1 MVPKTTESAALSGLA
16 ERPPQAPCAVGPP
29 PAAESKPG
37 STPPIS
43 GPCPLPTSS
52 AQSGPSAR
60 SLDPEQQPL
69 LLVYD
74 GGCPFCRHFA
84 LTSELR
90 SGIANLRIVDGRAD
104 GDLRRDLRERG
115 LPLAEGAV
123 LLQGERTW
131 HGAEAVRHLCG
142 LMRPSDPLL
151 QVLVPLFKGPS
162 RSTRLYPLLLG
173 ARRLA
178 LALKGLPL
186 DPDRP

>member
-1 MVPKTTESAALSGLA
+1 MPTPSGLSGPVARAMVPE
-16 ERPPQAPCAVGPP
+16 Q
-29 PAAESKPG
+29 
-37 STPPIS
+37 
-43 GPCPLPTSS
+43 
-52 AQSGPSAR
+52 PS
-60 SLDPEQQPL
+60 L

-84 LTSELR
+84 LSSELR

-104 GDLRRDLRERG
+104 TDLRQELRGRG

-123 LLQGERTW
+123 LLQGERAW

-151 QVLVPLFKGPS
+151 RLLVPLFDGPS
-162 RSTRLYPLLLG
+162 RSKRLYPLLLE

-178 LALKGLPL
+178 LAWKGLPL
-186 DPDRP
+186 DPDQP

>member
-1 MVPKTTESAALSGLA
+1 MPTPSGLSGPAARAMVP
-16 ERPPQAPCAVGPP
+16 
-29 PAAESKPG
+29 
-37 STPPIS
+37 
-43 GPCPLPTSS
+43 
-52 AQSGPSAR
+52 
-60 SLDPEQQPL
+60 EQPPL

-84 LTSELR
+84 LSSELR

-104 GDLRRDLRERG
+104 TGLRRDLRARG

-123 LLQGERTW
+123 LLQGERAW

-151 QVLVPLFKGPS
+151 RLLVPLFDGPS
-162 RSTRLYPLLLG
+162 RSQRLYPLLLE

-178 LALKGLPL
+178 LAWKGLPL